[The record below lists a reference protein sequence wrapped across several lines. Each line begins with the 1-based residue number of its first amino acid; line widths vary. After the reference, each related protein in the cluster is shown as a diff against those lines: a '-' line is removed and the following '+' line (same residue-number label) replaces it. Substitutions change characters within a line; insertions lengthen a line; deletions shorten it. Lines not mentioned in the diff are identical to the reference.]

1 MSDGIILQIQPFG
14 NAVKVIA
21 VHEETGTEVS
31 FMAPH
36 NTPMLSLKMLA
47 RKKLEYV
54 LTKSNPV

>member
-1 MSDGIILQIQPFG
+1 MSDGIILQIQPIG
-14 NAVKVIA
+14 NAVKVVA

-31 FMAPH
+31 FMALR
-36 NTPMLSLKMLA
+36 NTSILSLKMLA